1 MAVQFF
7 FKEPE
12 KDNIGELLSSGYKA
26 GMEARTGQIKKDLDA
41 TYNQHVVTEP
51 QYDAAGNV
59 IARPGDLDHAGFIK
73 SAQEAGLPMEESMKY
88 LAHAKT
94 LRDAQ
99 LDQAQTDN
107 MIRASG
113 EDPSPSVTG
122 RAGAPTS
129 DPNDPNKNYATFIE
143 QQKQARDFAN
153 GGAGATTATGATGNG
168 SDSNGSLVSKVE
180 PEKKAPDTPEKP
192 LTADDVWEHIK
203 ANKKDTGFI
212 KQFQNEVGTK
222 ADGVLGK
229 NTRAALDAWFKAQ
242 QSVPDEV
249 GQPAPQVSADG
260 TQMDLGSGSIHGSLH
275 EKPVE
280 EAKLQAPED
289 WNGGYVPSA
298 RVPDTRTAGQA
309 VQDTYNPEATGAAGT
324 GAVKPSD
331 IFDYAKVTNVGDV
344 KIKLGIDAALAKLG
358 QEQSQA
364 GVDRLMAIA
373 AQSVPVPQLTG
384 RTGEAYSKYLEA
396 RQAYP
401 AKVLEAQRKVASD
414 LAAGNTGAI
423 AEQMGREQLGLSKE
437 QYALAVRQN
446 KRAESQVSHPAIN
459 GFLPTPA
466 EKVALTDASGAV
478 REMQTVIKKAPSPT
492 SPEWGAFKL
501 ILAKSLIKAM
511 SLPVGEGM
519 VDEVAS
525 NINNGFDP
533 TKTLE
538 SHGLSDAVA
547 KTVSQTV
554 STAMGLNS
562 LAGANMLIEGGTNFA
577 RKKWGAYG
585 EGKDFDIYFP
595 EYKAP
600 PSKNPP
606 DPNTGDKKPEK
617 GDKTKP
623 KLGSISNPYPVGTTP
638 PIGSYYIHPKTGKIL
653 KRVK

>member
-7 FKEPE
+7 FKEPKE
-12 KDNIGELLSSGYKA
+12 DNIGEVLSSGYKA

-51 QYDAAGNV
+51 QYDAAGKV
-59 IARPGDLDHAGFIK
+59 IARPGDLNAAGFIK
-73 SAQEAGLPMEESMKY
+73 TAQERGLPMQESMQY
-88 LAHAKT
+88 LAHQKA

-113 EDPSPSVTG
+113 YDPSPSVTG

-129 DPNDPNKNYATFIE
+129 DPNDPNKNYAKFIE
-143 QQKQARDFAN
+143 QQKQASDFAN
-153 GGAGATTATGATGNG
+153 GGAGATTA
-168 SDSNGSLVSKVE
+168 
-180 PEKKAPDTPEKP
+180 P
-192 LTADDVWEHIK
+192 TAEETA
-203 ANKKDTGFI
+203 ANDK
-212 KQFQNEVGTK
+212 
-222 ADGVLGK
+222 
-229 NTRAALDAWFKAQ
+229 
-242 QSVPDEV
+242 SVAGLRNPSEV
-249 GQPAPQVSADG
+249 GQPATGITHADVAKVLGIGGSQAPQVSADG
-260 TQMDLGSGSIHGSLH
+260 TQMDLGSGVIHGSLP

-298 RVPDTRTAGQA
+298 RVPDTRTVGQA

-324 GAVKPSD
+324 GSVKPSD

-423 AEQMGREQLGLSKE
+423 AEQMGREQLGLSKD

-446 KRAESQVSHPAIN
+446 ARAESQVSHPAIK
-459 GFLPTPA
+459 GYLPSNA

-478 REMQTVIKKAPSPT
+478 REIQDQMAHVPSP
-492 SPEWGAFKL
+492 SSAEWPAFQT
-501 ILAKSLIKAM
+501 ILAKSVVKAM
-511 SLPVGEGM
+511 SLPVGEGLL
-519 VDEVAS
+519 DDVAS
-525 NINNGFDP
+525 KVQNGMSANDAIDAL
-533 TKTLE
+533 K
-538 SHGLSDAVA
+538 HGGVSAGAANAAAQILS
-547 KTVSQTV
+547 TT
-554 STAMGLNS
+554 MGLNTI
-562 LAGANMLIEGGTNFA
+562 AGANRLAQGATEFA
-577 RKKWGAYG
+577 RKKWSAYG
-585 EGKDFDIYFP
+585 EGPDFNTYFP
-595 EYKAP
+595 EYKAS
-600 PSKNPP
+600 PSKDTP

-617 GDKTKP
+617 GAKTKP
-623 KLGSISNPYPVGTTP
+623 KLGSIGNPYPVGTTP